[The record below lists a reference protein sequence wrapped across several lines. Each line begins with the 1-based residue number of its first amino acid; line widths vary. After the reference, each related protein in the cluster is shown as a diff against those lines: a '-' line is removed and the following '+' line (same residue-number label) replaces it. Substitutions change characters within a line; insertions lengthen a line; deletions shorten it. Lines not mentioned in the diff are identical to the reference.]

1 MIIDDFKLWLKSNE
15 ERILQQ
21 GLRLVD
27 VYKNITEKEIEKSV
41 VYTYE
46 NFKYISQLT
55 IRNDGYINIELLQKY
70 SEEMVFYMYC
80 KTDKKIMFES
90 LFDNYLY
97 YISQN

>member
-55 IRNDGYINIELLQKY
+55 IRNDGYINIELLQKD
-70 SEEMVFYMYC
+70 SEGMVFYMYC

>member
-55 IRNDGYINIELLQKY
+55 IRNDGPLNFEL
-70 SEEMVFYMYC
+70 M
-80 KTDKKIMFES
+80 
-90 LFDNYLY
+90 
-97 YISQN
+97 

>member
-55 IRNDGYINIELLQKY
+55 IRNDGYINIELLQKD
-70 SEEMVFYMYC
+70 SEEMGFYMYC

>member
-55 IRNDGYINIELLQKY
+55 IRNDGYINIELLQKDG
-70 SEEMVFYMYC
+70 EEMVFYMYC

>member
-55 IRNDGYINIELLQKY
+55 IRNDSCRGIRNGMEILPT
-70 SEEMVFYMYC
+70 SAR
-80 KTDKKIMFES
+80 
-90 LFDNYLY
+90 N
-97 YISQN
+97 

>member
-41 VYTYE
+41 VYT
-46 NFKYISQLT
+46 L
-55 IRNDGYINIELLQKY
+55 
-70 SEEMVFYMYC
+70 
-80 KTDKKIMFES
+80 S
-90 LFDNYLY
+90 L
-97 YISQN
+97 IHI

>member
-1 MIIDDFKLWLKSNE
+1 MFTK
-15 ERILQQ
+15 IL
-21 GLRLVD
+21 R
-27 VYKNITEKEIEKSV
+27 KKIEKSV

-55 IRNDGYINIELLQKY
+55 IRNDGYINIELLQKD

>member
-55 IRNDGYINIELLQKY
+55 IRNDGYINIELLQKD

-80 KTDKKIMFES
+80 
-90 LFDNYLY
+90 NR
-97 YISQN
+97 

>member
-41 VYTYE
+41 VYIYE

-55 IRNDGYINIELLQKY
+55 IRNDGYINIELLQKD